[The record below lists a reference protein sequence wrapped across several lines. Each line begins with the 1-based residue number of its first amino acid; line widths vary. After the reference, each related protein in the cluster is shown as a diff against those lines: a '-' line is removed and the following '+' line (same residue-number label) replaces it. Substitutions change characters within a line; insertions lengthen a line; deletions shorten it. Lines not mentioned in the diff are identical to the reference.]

1 MTTLADLRSTDLG
14 IGLGLRTTHYPT
26 ILADRPAVD
35 WFEILSENYLD
46 TGGRPVH
53 VLDEV
58 AARYPVVMHGVSMNI
73 GSIDPLD
80 RTYLRKLKALQQR
93 CRARWISDHL
103 CWTGVDGQN
112 LHDLLPLPYTKAALR
127 HLVQRVRAVQDLLEQ
142 PLVLENP
149 STYVQFAGADFT
161 EPEFL
166 QELCAATGC
175 GLLLDV
181 NNVFVC
187 ASNHGFDPVAYL
199 AGVPWDHVVYFHL
212 AGHTVHDTHR
222 VDTHDQPVCDEVWQL
237 YREAHRR
244 SGGRSTLLEWDA
256 NVPDFAT
263 THREAKKALRH
274 RTLAARETAAG
285 RGPRSAGSRVR
296 TERAAQT
303 PRPVAKRH
311 PHRRSQVGTEVRA

>member
-53 VLDEV
+53 VLDEI
-58 AARYPVVMHGVSMNI
+58 AAHYPVVMHGVSMNV
-73 GSIDPLD
+73 GSTDPLD
-80 RTYLRKLKALQQR
+80 RAYLRSLKALQQR

-112 LHDLLPLPYTKAALR
+112 LHDLLPLPYSKAALR
-127 HLVQRVRAVQDLLEQ
+127 HVIERVRAVQDLLEQ

-166 QELCAATGC
+166 RELCAATGC

-187 ASNHGFDPVAYL
+187 ASNHGFDAATYL

-212 AGHTVHDTHR
+212 AGHTVYDTHR
-222 VDTHDQPVCDEVWQL
+222 VDTHDRPVCDEVWQL
-237 YREAHRR
+237 YREAHRL

-256 NVPDFAT
+256 SVPDFAT

-274 RTLAARETAAG
+274 RALALREAVAERGRRGIGADARAERTA
-285 RGPRSAGSRVR
+285 P
-296 TERAAQT
+296 T
-303 PRPVAKRH
+303 PRPASQRR
-311 PHRRSQVGTEVRA
+311 PHRRSRVRHEVRA